1 MVSSPCQRQAQSFR
15 VGARIVS
22 AARLTRTLRISTT
35 DIDEVGGVMSDAVP
49 LAGVRGGTGPGADEP
64 ARVSVRES
72 VFQSL
77 KALLMDH
84 DLEPGTRL
92 SIDGLARQFDVS
104 QTPVREALARCESE
118 GLVVRRPNAG
128 YLVAPLLD
136 KGALDDLYDVRLLLE
151 PPAAARAAR
160 YATGGEVAAMR
171 KVFQQMTPPLRG
183 DTYQAY
189 RGFAELDAAFHNAIA
204 EAGRNPLIADTLR
217 RFRAHTHGYRLY
229 FHHGIAGQTA
239 GEHLAVL
246 AAIGQKDADAAAAAM
261 RAHLEMSRSRLKS
274 AYQA

>member
-1 MVSSPCQRQAQSFR
+1 
-15 VGARIVS
+15 
-22 AARLTRTLRISTT
+22 
-35 DIDEVGGVMSDAVP
+35 MSDPVLLPSAP
-49 LAGVRGGTGPGADEP
+49 ARGGPGSDEP

-72 VFQSL
+72 VFQAL
-77 KALLMDH
+77 KTLLMDH
-84 DLEPGTRL
+84 DLEPGTKL

-104 QTPVREALARCESE
+104 QTPIREALARCESE

-136 KGALDDLYDVRLLLE
+136 PAALDDLYDVRLLLE
-151 PPAAARAAR
+151 PAAAGRAAR
-160 YATGGEVAAMR
+160 HATRTDVAAMR
-171 KVFQQMTPPLRG
+171 RTLDQMMPALRG

-204 EAGRNPLIADTLR
+204 EASRSPLIADTLR

-229 FHHGIAGQTA
+229 FRHRIASFA
-239 GEHLAVL
+239 VGEHWAVL
-246 AAIGQKDADAAAAAM
+246 DAVRDKDPEAAEWAM
-261 RAHLEMSRSRLKS
+261 RAHLEASRSRLKS